1 MYVKNASELIENG
14 ETRSEQAARRLSLGA
29 IEAALHAAEPGRLVK
44 SKLRVVDG
52 QLIVE
57 GGTYNLSKFR
67 RVLVIGGGKAAG
79 PMARAIELVLG
90 NRITAG
96 IVNVPALGPNVGRRK
111 GIIELHPATHPLP
124 SRSGQE
130 GVREMLDLVGS
141 PSKDD
146 FVICLISGGGSSL
159 LPMPSEGVSLTDKME
174 VTRSLLRA
182 GATIQELNVVRKHL
196 SALKGGWLA
205 KRLYPAVVLS
215 LVISDV
221 VGDRL
226 DSIASGPLH
235 PDSSTFGDAV
245 QVLRKY
251 GLWDGV
257 PDGVAA
263 LLMRGVE
270 GRAPE
275 TPKPGSRYFAKVI
288 NVIVGGNGDAS
299 SAALRYLKSKGQRP
313 TLLTTSLEGEA
324 RFAGMF
330 MGSVLQYASSR
341 PRPSSFI
348 VGGETTV
355 TVRGDGRGGRNQEF
369 ALGAAMKLDG
379 NQGVAMVGLGTDGLD
394 GTTNAAGAIVDGRT
408 IGRGAAL
415 GLSSEETLR
424 RNDTYRYFGKLGD
437 LVMTGP
443 TGTNVNDV
451 VVSVVA

>member
-14 ETRSEQAARRLSLGA
+14 ETKYEQAARRLSLGA
-29 IEAALHAAEPGRLVK
+29 IEAALRAAEPRRLVK
-44 SKLRVVDG
+44 SKLRVVDDR
-52 QLIVE
+52 LILE
-57 GGTYNLSKFR
+57 GRTYDLSKFR
-67 RVLVIGGGKAAG
+67 RILVIGGGKAAG
-79 PMARAIELVLG
+79 PMVHAIESMLG
-90 NRITAG
+90 DRITAG
-96 IVNVPALGPNVGRRK
+96 IVNVPASGQGTRRRNGRV
-111 GIIELHPATHPLP
+111 ELHPATHPLP
-124 SRSGQE
+124 SRAGLE
-130 GVREMLDLVGS
+130 GVVQMLDLVGR
-141 PSKDD
+141 PTKDD
-146 FVICLISGGGSSL
+146 FVVCLISGGGSSL

-205 KRLYPAVVLS
+205 KRLHPAVVLS

-226 DSIASGPLH
+226 DSIASGPLY
-235 PDSSTFGDAV
+235 PDSSTFRDAV
-245 QVLRKY
+245 QILRKY
-251 GLWDGV
+251 GLWDRV

-263 LLMRGVE
+263 LLVKGVE

-275 TPKPGSRYFAKVI
+275 TPKPGSRYFAKVT
-288 NVIVGGNGDAS
+288 NVIVGGNDDAS
-299 SAALRYLKSKGQRP
+299 NSALRYLKSKGQRP

-330 MGSVLQYASSR
+330 LGSVLRYASLR
-341 PRPSSFI
+341 PRPSSFV

-369 ALGAAMKLDG
+369 ALGAAMKIDG
-379 NQGVAMVGLGTDGLD
+379 NRGVAMVALGTDGLD

-408 IGRGAAL
+408 VGRGTAL
-415 GLSSEETLR
+415 GPSPEEALL
-424 RNDTYRYFGKLGD
+424 RNDAYRYFGKLGD

-451 VVSVVA
+451 AVSVVA